1 LRPGPWYRNGCTEF
15 AEVEATHCKIVL
27 LSDLLGKTILCMINE
42 IGKNTDE
49 LPVVSSGDK
58 FLDFSFA

>member
-1 LRPGPWYRNGCTEF
+1 MVSDLWYRNGCTELT
-15 AEVEATHCKIVL
+15 EVEATHCKIVL

-42 IGKNTDE
+42 IGKNTYG
-49 LPVVSSGDK
+49 LPVVSPDDK